1 MNSAKF
7 RISEEA
13 KHLNLSLTLELS
25 KGDILG
31 VRGEGKSAL
40 IYSIMGHYELLSGL
54 VRQRGKIAFFPESPF
69 IIMGSIKQNIL
80 MGCEFDAQK
89 YYRAITAVNLNDDVL
104 LTLGSDEFPI
114 EALDLN
120 KQQLQRVAF
129 ARALYCERDVYIF
142 EQPCK
147 NAVFSSNN
155 LQIFS
160 SIIETLISNPDKAI
174 IIVSSNNHV
183 LNICTSVYDIDE
195 KEIYTRSEFE
205 RISTATYNELS
216 RTYSFD
222 NIKGCN
228 ANALTLDH
236 TPMHIGKIHENNNLL
251 PDESTEELISSGK
264 NAPKIVEF
272 TICNQI
278 LLTIFTLSNT
288 LIYISLPIGFIVVVQ
303 VIDNLIKERI
313 NLIYAFNLQHG
324 YIEPWMNL
332 LYLGCFIASF
342 MVDLMQKIY
351 MAKLLEMKAKRYHK
365 VVFERLLN
373 TSMDFLVKTN
383 IAQILNWFST
393 PFFSRKY

>member
-13 KHLNLSLTLELS
+13 KHINLSFTLECV

-40 IYSIMGHYELLSGL
+40 IYAIMGHYELLSGL
-54 VRQRGKIAFFPESPF
+54 VRQRGKIAFFPETPF

-80 MGCEFDAQK
+80 MGCEFDAKK

-147 NAVFSSNN
+147 NAVFSSYN
-155 LQIFS
+155 LQTFS
-160 SIIETLISNPDKAI
+160 NIVEILVSNPDKAI

-195 KEIYTRSEFE
+195 NQIYSRIEFE

-228 ANALTLDH
+228 ADALTLDQSP
-236 TPMHIGKIHENNNLL
+236 THIGNIHENNNLL
-251 PDESTEELISSGK
+251 PDESTEELISSK
-264 NAPKIVEF
+264 HNAPKIVEF
-272 TICNQI
+272 TILNQI
-278 LLTIFTLSNT
+278 ILTLFTVSNT
-288 LIYISLPIGFIVVVQ
+288 LIYISLPVGFIVVVQ
-303 VIDNLIKERI
+303 VIN
-313 NLIYAFNLQHG
+313 
-324 YIEPWMNL
+324 
-332 LYLGCFIASF
+332 
-342 MVDLMQKIY
+342 
-351 MAKLLEMKAKRYHK
+351 
-365 VVFERLLN
+365 
-373 TSMDFLVKTN
+373 
-383 IAQILNWFST
+383 
-393 PFFSRKY
+393 